1 MPASNLPRPNR
12 SPADPFFDVYDRDDP
27 AYGLTPSAELAAYLQ
42 QCKPAG
48 RALDLGAGAGRDTL
62 ELARAGLDVL
72 AVDRSQRGLELI
84 SHRAQQAGVAQ
95 RVTTQASDVRE
106 LQLPPDTFVFISAT
120 TVLDHIPMAAAQTLW
135 QQIVAGLQADG
146 AMYIEVH
153 TTDDPGSASGAGAGR
168 AAPVSETAVHVVN
181 HFPPN
186 QLLQMAIE
194 TPGLRVL
201 RYEERAEWDYTHG
214 PEHLH
219 AKAILL
225 ASKSAEVPNWYG
237 HPPAFTRR
245 NPA

>member
-1 MPASNLPRPNR
+1 MPRSNS

-27 AYGLTPSAELAAYLQ
+27 AYGLAPSAELAAYLQ
-42 QCKPAG
+42 QCQPHG

-72 AVDRSQRGLELI
+72 AVDRSQRGLQLI
-84 SHRAQQAGVAQ
+84 VQRAQQAGVAE
-95 RVTTQASDVRE
+95 RVSTQACDVRE
-106 LQLPPDTFVFISAT
+106 LQLPPDSFAVISAT
-120 TVLDHIPMAAAQTLW
+120 TVLDHIPMPAAETLW
-135 QQIVAGLQADG
+135 QQIVAGLKAEG

-153 TTDDPGSASGAGAGR
+153 TTDDPGARSGAGALR
-168 AAPVSETAVHVVN
+168 DAPVSETAVHVVN

-186 QLLQMAIE
+186 QLLRMAMG
-194 TPGLRVL
+194 TPALRVL

-219 AKAILL
+219 AKAVLL
-225 ASKSAEVPNWYG
+225 ASKSTQVPDWYG

-245 NPA
+245 PS